1 MTKRSAEPSANSHP
15 WRSCLWRAH
24 ICVAGLAILTFSAG
38 TCRGSTTGQD
48 DKDIGRKETAEGLAA
63 FEKGV
68 FDQAIPHWEKAVRFF
83 RAQHDNPHEVD
94 AQVRLAAAYEAVGQI
109 SDAIGLL
116 NDAVRLATVAKDR
129 RRIILAKSN
138 LGEAYSYTRR
148 SNFAETNLRE
158 ALALALADQDLK
170 AVASIHNSLGNLLA
184 SQDKLGDALEA
195 YLESA
200 SAARQAHDRLL
211 AAKALGN
218 AASTATRGT
227 VTSDAASMNDAA
239 MEEARQAPDSHE
251 KAFTMIVCAQT
262 YQQLLQRQLGSRDAI
277 YASATNAYNAAIQV
291 AQNVGDDRAASY
303 ALGGL
308 GGLYEQDGRLPEAL
322 ELTHHAAV
330 RAEKTGDTEALYQ
343 WEWQTGRL
351 LRALG
356 QTDEAIAAYRRAI
369 QSLQPIRNDLYLTY
383 ANRPGPASPRDAV
396 GRVYYELADLLLR
409 QTDAWRDPDQI
420 QTNLVAARAVV
431 EQLRSAELED
441 YFQDQC
447 VNLARKTPLEKV
459 SPDAA
464 VIYIIPLPDR
474 TEILVGFSTGL
485 ERFKATVG
493 SEELTAEVQ
502 RFRKNLEKRTTYE
515 YLEQAR
521 HLYDWLIRPLKDD
534 LARQRIQTLVF
545 VPDGALQTIPLGAL
559 QDGEKFLIQDFS
571 VAVTPGLT
579 LTAPRSTR
587 RDRGQVLI
595 AGLSQAVKREGQ
607 NFPPLDYVPLELQHL
622 RVLYPGNELFNK
634 TFLDATLEKEFAAG
648 QYSIV
653 HIASHGQFEHDC
665 DKTFILTYD
674 DKLTMDGLEH
684 LIRPSQFRREPV
696 ELLTLSAC
704 QTAAGDDRAALGLAG
719 VAVKAGARSALAT
732 LWFVN
737 DQASATLMTE
747 FYTQLAGDRSIS
759 KARALQLAQQKMLAD
774 RRYHHPCYWAP
785 YLLIG
790 NWL

>member
-1 MTKRSAEPSANSHP
+1 
-15 WRSCLWRAH
+15 
-24 ICVAGLAILTFSAG
+24 
-38 TCRGSTTGQD
+38 
-48 DKDIGRKETAEGLAA
+48 LAA

-68 FDQAIPHWEKAVRFF
+68 FDQAIPHWGKAVQFY

-94 AQVRLAAAYEAVGQI
+94 AQIRLAAAYEAVGQF

-116 NDAVRLATVAKDR
+116 NDAVGLATVAKDR
-129 RRIILAKSN
+129 PRIILAKSN

-148 SNFAETNLRE
+148 SDYAETNLRE
-158 ALALALADQDLK
+158 ALALALADRDLK
-170 AVASIHNSLGNLLA
+170 AVASIQNSLGNLLA

-200 SAARQAHDRLL
+200 SSARQAHDRLL
-211 AAKALGN
+211 AAKALSN

-227 VTSDAASMNDAA
+227 VASDAASMNDAA
-239 MEEARQAPDSHE
+239 MEEVRQAPDGHE
-251 KAFTMIVCAQT
+251 KAFTMIVCAKT
-262 YQQLLQRQLGSRDAI
+262 YQQLLRRQLGSRDAL

-291 AQNVGDDRAASY
+291 AQNIGDDRAASY
-303 ALGGL
+303 ALGGW
-308 GGLYEQDGRLPEAL
+308 GELYEQDGRLAEAL
-322 ELTHHAAV
+322 DLTRRAAV
-330 RAEKTGDTEALYQ
+330 LAENTQTAEALYQ

-351 LRALG
+351 LGALG

-369 QSLQPIRNDLYLTY
+369 QSLQPIRNDLYLSY
-383 ANRPGPASPRDAV
+383 ANRPGPASPREAV

-409 QTDAWRDPDQI
+409 RTDTLKDPDQI
-420 QTNLVAARAVV
+420 QTNLVAARGVV
-431 EQLRSAELED
+431 EHLKCAELED
-441 YFQDQC
+441 YFQDEC
-447 VNLARKTPLEKV
+447 VNLAKKTPLEKA
-459 SPDAA
+459 SSDAA

-474 TEILVGFSTGL
+474 TEILVGFATGL
-485 ERFKATVG
+485 ERFKAAVG
-493 SEELTAEVQ
+493 SDELTAEVQ
-502 RFRKNLEKRTTYE
+502 RFRRNLEKRTTYE

-521 HLYDWLIRPLKDD
+521 HLYDWLIRPLKDE
-534 LARQRIQTLVF
+534 LASHQIQTLVF
-545 VPDGALQTIPLGAL
+545 VPDGALQTVPLAAL
-559 QDGEKFLIQDFS
+559 QDGERFLIQDFS

-587 RDRGQVLI
+587 RERGRVLI
-595 AGLSQAVKREGQ
+595 AGLSQGVRE
-607 NFPPLDYVPLELQHL
+607 FPPLDYVPIELQHL
-622 RVLYPGNELFNK
+622 RALYPGEELFNK

-759 KARALQLAQQKMLAD
+759 KARALQLAQQKMLTD